1 MSATVPAELPSTSNS
16 PRWSTQDR
24 SFGPA
29 SGSQTMLRLPRAP
42 GPIRC
47 PREPGPHPSK
57 TRRMMKSSTSLFG
70 ISMRPMTPS
79 SWVCGTPTPPTPR
92 PSNIGMDSTRGE
104 DEGANGP
111 ECDCPTSCVFSLQVP
126 KITSITSYRWKRRY
140 KPDKPDSSP
149 VTLRARFPFRWQKKR
164 VLLVAS
170 SSPVVLSFNRIR
182 LRKESQ
188 DIPELPPFT

>member
-70 ISMRPMTPS
+70 ISMRPHDAVLMGLWHTD
-79 SWVCGTPTPPTPR
+79 PTDPQTVQHRDGQHQGRGRRGERPRMRLSNQLR
-92 PSNIGMDSTRGE
+92 PSLFKSQKSPLSPPIGGKE
-104 DEGANGP
+104 DTS
-111 ECDCPTSCVFSLQVP
+111 PTSPTQALLLCEPASPFDGKRSVFSL
-126 KITSITSYRWKRRY
+126 
-140 KPDKPDSSP
+140 
-149 VTLRARFPFRWQKKR
+149 LHH
-164 VLLVAS
+164 L
-170 SSPVVLSFNRIR
+170 VLS
-182 LRKESQ
+182 SCPSTGS
-188 DIPELPPFT
+188 D